1 MKIRNR
7 SYWNRTARTTR
18 SAWVAAATLIAALIL
33 GSVAGGP
40 IAAASSD
47 GVARGID
54 AGAARYQLQGDYYS
68 SLADADTA
76 RWVALGDFYAQSS
89 GDTPYTDVSLF
100 YVERLRAQIKESSA
114 AGPYTDVSLFY
125 VERLRAQARAE
136 AQTGQG
142 GDLAANPE
150 LAFAR
155 RSYRSTG
162 GELALNPELSL
173 ARAGYHATVA
183 LFVCER
189 SDAQQAE
196 NPELSAFGRGRNC

>member
-1 MKIRNR
+1 MKTRNR
-7 SYWNRTARTTR
+7 SYWNRTARTAR
-18 SAWVAAATLIAALIL
+18 PAGIAAASLIVALIL
-33 GSVAGGP
+33 GSVAGVP

-100 YVERLRAQIKESSA
+100 YVERLRAQ
-114 AGPYTDVSLFY
+114 
-125 VERLRAQARAE
+125 ARAE
-136 AQTGQG
+136 AQAGQG

-155 RSYRSTG
+155 RFYRSTG
-162 GELALNPELSL
+162 SELALNPELSL

-183 LFVCER
+183 VFVCER
-189 SDAQQAE
+189 SDAQLSA
-196 NPELSAFGRGRNC
+196 NPELSAFRLNRSC